1 MKKLPLG
8 IQTFSEIIKEDY
20 LYVDKTRHIAELMRC
35 GKYLFL
41 SRPRRFG
48 KSLLVSTLSEI
59 FSGNKAQ
66 FQGLYLYDKIEW
78 QKHPVIHIDFSAIDF
93 SSEIDLREG
102 LIQLMDELND
112 EYQLDVDKRG
122 FKAYFKNIILAL
134 YKKYGKVVV
143 LVDEYDKPIVEYVD
157 DIERATKNREI
168 IRNFFG
174 VLKSSDAFL
183 HFVFLTGVSKFA
195 RVSIFSDLNNILDIT
210 LSKQF
215 APLLGYTQPELE
227 SYFAQHIQ
235 TLCFELG
242 IKKARLLTQIKTWY
256 DGYSWNAV
264 DRMYNPFSI
273 LNLFA
278 LRRFSNYW
286 FASGTPSFL
295 IKLIKETGREV
306 TAFENKKVSEIVFDS
321 YNLENLNVFAL
332 LFQTGYLTITHI
344 DTQEYFAEYIL
355 GAGINLTFGNP
366 RLPPGA
372 IHIQPLRGCAF

>member
-20 LYVDKTRHIAELMRC
+20 LYVDKTRHIAELMQC

-59 FSGNKAQ
+59 FSGNKAL
-66 FQGLYLYDKIEW
+66 FQGLYIYDKIEW

-215 APLLGYTQPELE
+215 APLLGYTQPELD
-227 SYFAQHIQ
+227 SRQQFLRA
-235 TLCFELG
+235 
-242 IKKARLLTQIKTWY
+242 KT
-256 DGYSWNAV
+256 
-264 DRMYNPFSI
+264 
-273 LNLFA
+273 
-278 LRRFSNYW
+278 
-286 FASGTPSFL
+286 FAS
-295 IKLIKETGREV
+295 
-306 TAFENKKVSEIVFDS
+306 
-321 YNLENLNVFAL
+321 NV
-332 LFQTGYLTITHI
+332 
-344 DTQEYFAEYIL
+344 IL
-355 GAGINLTFGNP
+355 HNIFKRFVLSWG
-366 RLPPGA
+366 
-372 IHIQPLRGCAF
+372 